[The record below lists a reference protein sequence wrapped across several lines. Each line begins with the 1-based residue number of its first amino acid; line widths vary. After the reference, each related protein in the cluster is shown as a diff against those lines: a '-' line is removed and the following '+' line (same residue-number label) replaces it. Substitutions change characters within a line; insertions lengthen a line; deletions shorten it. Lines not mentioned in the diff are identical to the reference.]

1 MEGPKRIVIYAKKKR
16 SCVEMDLEQNGKK
29 GGLCS

>member
-1 MEGPKRIVIYAKKKR
+1 MEGPKRIVIYAKKR